1 MQRLVVISLVGFFG
15 NLVNNSLGMGYGVT
29 SASLLLAA
37 GLTPAAVAAAV
48 NLAGTGATL
57 ASGIAHWSFGN
68 VNWRVVGRLA
78 IPGAVGAFAGAAV
91 LSSVATRAATPWIA
105 AALAVLGGYLLLRFT
120 VRRPNREPASSQLRR
135 RFLAPLGI
143 VGGFVTGSTGGGWGP
158 IATPALLAS
167 GRLQPRQVIGS
178 VNTAEVLVTVA
189 ASIGFLG
196 GLGLTGV
203 PYPIVVAL
211 LVGSLISAPLGAWLC
226 RLVPAP
232 MLGVSVGG
240 LLLVLNA
247 HTLLTALGVDRTVF
261 TVVYLLILTTW
272 IATLALATRIVVRD
286 RSATRISSRIA
297 LEGND

>member
-1 MQRLVVISLVGFFG
+1 MQRLVVIGLVGFFG

-37 GLTPAAVAAAV
+37 GLTPAVVAASV

-57 ASGIAHWSFGN
+57 ASGIAHLSFGN

-78 IPGAVGAFAGAAV
+78 VPGAVGAFVGAAV
-91 LSSVATRAATPWIA
+91 LSRIATRAATPWIA
-105 AALAVLGGYLLLRFT
+105 AVLAVLGGYLLLRFA
-120 VRRPNREPASSQLRR
+120 VRRSNRELASPQLRR

-143 VGGFVTGSTGGGWGP
+143 IGGFVTGSTGGGWGP

-167 GRLQPRQVIGS
+167 GRLEPRQVIGS

-189 ASIGFLG
+189 ASLGFLG

-211 LVGSLISAPLGAWLC
+211 LVGSLVSAPLGAWLC

-247 HTLLTALGVDRTVF
+247 HTLLAALAVDRTVF
-261 TVVYLLILTTW
+261 AAAYLLILMTW
-272 IATLALATRIVVRD
+272 IVTLALAARIVVRD
-286 RSATRISSRIA
+286 RRATKITSAIA
-297 LEGND
+297 LQAND